1 MTGDD
6 SLKSACERLWRSIVQ
21 EKLYITGGIGAT
33 QIGEAFSYAY
43 DLPNDTA
50 YSDTC
55 AAIGLA
61 FFARR
66 MLQMSPQREY
76 GDVMELALYNTVL
89 SGMALDGKSFFYVN
103 PLSVVP

>member
-50 YSDTC
+50 YSETC

-61 FFARR
+61 FLRAGCCKCPP
-66 MLQMSPQREY
+66 S
-76 GDVMELALYNTVL
+76 ANT
-89 SGMALDGKSFFYVN
+89 AT
-103 PLSVVP
+103 